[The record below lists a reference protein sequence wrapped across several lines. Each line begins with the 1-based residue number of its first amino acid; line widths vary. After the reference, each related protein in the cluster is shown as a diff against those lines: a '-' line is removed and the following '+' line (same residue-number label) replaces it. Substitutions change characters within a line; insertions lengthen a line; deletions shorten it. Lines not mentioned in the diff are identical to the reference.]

1 MDGAGASAQSS
12 LVRSLEGRLGALFAR
27 EAVSNQ
33 TKLVSTLFFSL
44 SPDTTPPLR
53 SFGSST
59 THAPL
64 KKEKTGEKSERKR
77 GKSAR
82 AFYRPSSPR
91 FELENKKKVIWFS
104 STCAF
109 FFFLQPGVGEEE
121 KSTPPQGRDVH
132 IPAYDENDHPSSAT
146 AARPETS
153 TLLSLGSG
161 LAVSSPPRALSCLA
175 RNGGRGGSSPASR
188 RSCVSRPSRRDSHSG
203 ARTACAEPVAGSCR
217 LLLEVF
223 F

>member
-109 FFFLQPGVGEEE
+109 FFFFTTRGRRRRKKHTSARPGC
-121 KSTPPQGRDVH
+121 P
-132 IPAYDENDHPSSAT
+132 HPSLRRERPPFERHRGPTRDEHPPLPRQRARGKLPSA
-146 AARPETS
+146 
-153 TLLSLGSG
+153 
-161 LAVSSPPRALSCLA
+161 RA
-175 RNGGRGGSSPASR
+175 
-188 RSCVSRPSRRDSHSG
+188 
-203 ARTACAEPVAGSCR
+203 
-217 LLLEVF
+217 
-223 F
+223 